1 MFRRFAALVFAF
13 GLFATASRA
22 AGVSGFAAAAL
33 TDAFQQAGAAYK
45 QDTGHVVAFSFAA
58 SSALARQIENSSGA
72 DIFISADT
80 DWMDYLDKRGL
91 IARGTRV
98 DLLGNKLVLI
108 APADSK
114 SKIVIAPHFALA
126 GALGRG
132 KLALADPASVP
143 AGIYAKA
150 ALTKLGVWDSVA
162 EKVAPAENVRVAL
175 AYVARGE
182 APLGIVYA
190 TDARIEPQVRIVAA
204 FPDGSYPK
212 IVYPA
217 ALTKDAKPEARAFLK
232 YLSSPSARAIFLRYG
247 FTPLGK

>member
-1 MFRRFAALVFAF
+1 MFRRFAAMVFAF
-13 GLFATASRA
+13 GLCGTARA
-22 AGVSGFAAAAL
+22 ADVTVFAAASL
-33 TDAFQQAGAAYK
+33 TDALQQAGAAYK
-45 QDTGHVVAFSFAA
+45 HDTGHQVVFSFAA

-72 DIFISADT
+72 DIFISADA
-80 DWMDYLDKRGL
+80 DWMDYLEKRGL

-108 APADSK
+108 APAASK
-114 SKIVIAPHFALA
+114 ATLVIAPHFALA
-126 GALGRG
+126 GALGAGR
-132 KLALADPASVP
+132 LALADPAFVP

-150 ALTKLGVWDSVA
+150 ALTKLDVWAGVA
-162 EKVAPAENVRVAL
+162 AKVAPAENVRVAL

-182 APLGIVYA
+182 APLGVVYA

-217 ALTKDAKPEARAFLK
+217 ALTKDAKPGARAFLA
-232 YLSSPSARAIFLRYG
+232 YLSGPRARAIFVRYG